1 MKLFLSLVVCR
12 SINGLHYNLLPIH
25 NADGSLASYDEIYEM
40 LINRDHYLAL
50 HYQNSKVYFTSEEL
64 KVLANQAYDELPLSL
79 NMQLFSYFNLIEG
92 VKKVQ
97 EVKFDE

>member
-12 SINGLHYNLLPIH
+12 SINGLHFNILPIH
-25 NADGSLASYDEIYEM
+25 NADGSLASYEEIYQM
-40 LINRDHYLAL
+40 LMNRDHYLGL

-64 KVLANQAYDELPLSL
+64 KQLANQAYDELPLSL
-79 NMQLFSYFNLIEG
+79 NMQLFSYFNLIES